1 MTALVDK
8 VNFKLNQL
16 PKGVDM
22 TIQTINDLVKIGSR
36 VSGVILTA
44 ILLSIFLASPVLA
57 FQFEMGDVSGS
68 LDSTLSY
75 GATWRVQDQSSKL
88 IGTAAG
94 GTARSVNYDDGNL
107 NYDKGLISNVFKL
120 TSELDVTYRDFG
132 FFLRGTTFYDIENED
147 GDRDKAPL
155 TSEALDLVG
164 SDTDLLDAYV
174 HASFDVGSTPMQIR
188 VGEQVVSW
196 GESTFIQNSINII
209 NPVNVSAI
217 RLPGAELREALTP
230 EGMVWGSV
238 GATENI
244 TVEGFYLYDWEET
257 VIDPPGSYWS
267 TNDFA
272 GEGGSRVMLGWGDVP
287 DTISASTQVTPG
299 HTAVISRAATQEASN
314 DGQYGLAFRVFAPEL
329 NDTEFGFYFINY
341 HSRFPIINARTGT
354 AAAAAGVDPLG
365 RTYEETASYFI
376 SYPEDIKLYG
386 ASFNTQLINSG
397 IALQGEISYRQ
408 DVPLQIDDIEILFA
422 AIAAQDNL
430 SPGNTAAA
438 GLATYGQLGLVPF
451 ETDIPG
457 YIERD
462 VVQVQSTATKL
473 FGPTFGANQFVLLGE
488 VGVSHVNDMPDKDE
502 LRLNGPGTPLS
513 GNDPLAAAHF
523 NEVEPADQFADAT
536 SWGYR
541 LITKLDYNNAIGA
554 VTLSPRIAWQHDVDG
569 ISPGPGGNFI
579 EGRKAVTL
587 GLSANYL
594 NSWTADLSYT
604 NFFGAGRYNL
614 INDRDI
620 VAANIKYSF

>member
-1 MTALVDK
+1 
-8 VNFKLNQL
+8 
-16 PKGVDM
+16 M
-22 TIQTINDLVKIGSR
+22 TIQKIREFMRSGFR
-36 VSGVILTA
+36 VSGVVSAAFILSTF
-44 ILLSIFLASPVLA
+44 LLSPVFA
-57 FQFEMGDVSGS
+57 FQFSSGDVTGS
-68 LDSTLSY
+68 LDSTFSY
-75 GATWRVQDQSSKL
+75 GATWRVQEQDSEL

-120 TSELDVTYRDFG
+120 TSELEVNYRAFG
-132 FFLRGTTFYDIENED
+132 IFLRGTTFYDRENED
-147 GDRDKAPL
+147 GDRDKMPL
-155 TSEALDLVG
+155 TNEALDLVG
-164 SDTDLLDAYV
+164 SDTSLLDAYV
-174 HASFDVGSTPMQIR
+174 HASFDLGEIPVQIR

-196 GESTFIQNSINII
+196 GESTFIQNSINTI

-217 RLPGAELREALTP
+217 RLPGAELKEALTP
-230 EGMVWGSV
+230 EGMVWGSI

-272 GEGGSRVMLGWGDVP
+272 GNGGSRVMLGWGGVP
-287 DTISASTQVTPG
+287 DTVPSSTG
-299 HTAVISRAATQEASN
+299 AVVGRSATQEASN
-314 DGQYGLAFRVFAPEL
+314 DGQFGMAFRLYAPEL

-341 HSRFPIINARTGT
+341 HSRFPIINAKTGT
-354 AAAAAGVDPLG
+354 AAAASGIDPLG
-365 RTYEETASYFI
+365 RKYEETASYFI
-376 SYPEDIKLYG
+376 SYPEDIQLYG
-386 ASFNTQLINSG
+386 ASFNTQLISSG
-397 IALQGEISYRQ
+397 VALQGEVSYRK
-408 DVPLQIDDIEILFA
+408 DVPLQMDDIEILFA

-438 GLATYGQLGLVPF
+438 GLAAYGQLGLVPF
-451 ETDIPG
+451 ETEIPG

-488 VGVSHVNDMPDKDE
+488 VGVTHVRDMPDKDE
-502 LRLNGPGTPLS
+502 LRLNGPGTPVS
-513 GNDPLAAAHF
+513 GNPALVAAHF
-523 NEVEPADQFADAT
+523 GEIEPSKRFADAT

-541 LITKLDYNNAIGA
+541 MIAKLDYNNAIGA

-569 ISPGPGGNFI
+569 TSPGPGGNFV
-579 EGRKAVTL
+579 EDRKAVTF
-587 GLSANYL
+587 GVSANYL

-614 INDRDI
+614 INDRDV
-620 VAANIKYSF
+620 VAANVKYSF

>member
-1 MTALVDK
+1 MTVFVDK

-22 TIQTINDLVKIGSR
+22 TIQTINDLVKTGSR

-44 ILLSIFLASPVLA
+44 IFLSIFLASPVMA
-57 FQFEMGDVSGS
+57 FQFEMGDISGS

-88 IGTAAG
+88 IGTAVDPTKY
-94 GTARSVNYDDGNL
+94 TARSVNFDDGNL

-174 HASFDVGSTPMQIR
+174 HASFDVGSMPMQIR

-196 GESTFIQNSINII
+196 GESTFIQNSINVI

-217 RLPGAELREALTP
+217 RLPGAELKEALTP
-230 EGMVWGSV
+230 EGLVWGSISP
-238 GATENI
+238 TDNTTI
-244 TVEGFYLYDWEET
+244 EGFYLYDWEET

-272 GEGGSRVMLGWGDVP
+272 GDGGSRIMLGWGGVP
-287 DTISASTQVTPG
+287 DITSPASGAVVGRSAT
-299 HTAVISRAATQEASN
+299 RKASD

-341 HSRFPIINARTGT
+341 HSRLPLINARTGT
-354 AAAAAGVDPLG
+354 AAAAAGVDPQGL
-365 RTYEETASYFI
+365 TYAETASYFI

-386 ASFNTQLINSG
+386 ASFNTQLIGSG
-397 IALQGEISYRQ
+397 IALQGEVSYRK
-408 DVPLQIDDIEILFA
+408 DAPLQIDDIEILFA
-422 AIAAQDNL
+422 ALGAQDNL

-438 GLATYGQLGLVPF
+438 GLAAFGQMGLLPF
-451 ETDIPG
+451 ESDVIG

-462 VVQVQSTATKL
+462 VVQVQTTATKL
-473 FGPTFGANQFVLLGE
+473 FGPRFGANQFVLLGE
-488 VGVSHVNDMPDKDE
+488 VAVTHVNDMPDKDE
-502 LRLNGPGTPLS
+502 LRLNGPGTPIS
-513 GNDPLAAAHF
+513 GNESLVAAHF
-523 NEVEPADQFADAT
+523 GEIEPADQFADAT

-569 ISPGPGGNFI
+569 ISPGPGGNFV